1 MSEHFEREEGF
12 IPKYILE
19 ELAEKGDEDAKRTL
33 AGMQEL
39 AMKEDQVKKKNIESQ
54 AGNNTLEVNAS
65 VYPKRGVYDSQGTG
79 ELQHKLARQEG
90 DPPNSDQVVNLSYDF
105 CGKTLEYFKLML
117 NRNSIDGNGM
127 DVISNVHFRKDYNNA
142 VWLPNQNQLALGDGD
157 GKRFI
162 NLGRSIDVVAH
173 EMAHGVTE
181 YVNHLD
187 YTRQSG
193 ALNEHF
199 SDVIGTAVQ
208 QYVKGQTAQTADWLI
223 GDEIVGSEFRG
234 KALRSMKEPGT
245 AYFGDRQVAHFS
257 KYMDIPLSD
266 DGGGVHYFSGIPN
279 KAFFLAAMQLGTDPA
294 TLLWY
299 TALHDRETIRRD
311 AKFVDLLKALLI
323 AAEKLIRQGELP
335 QSAISVVT
343 SAFSEVGILLP
354 VHA

>member
-1 MSEHFEREEGF
+1 MSEHFEHEEGF
-12 IPKYILE
+12 IPKYLLE
-19 ELAEKGDEDAKRTL
+19 ELAEKGDQESKETL
-33 AGMQEL
+33 AGMLEL
-39 AMKEDQVKKKNIESQ
+39 SKKDEQVKKKNTE
-54 AGNNTLEVNAS
+54 AANNLAEANNTAT
-65 VYPKRGVYDSQGTG
+65 PKRLVYDSQNTG
-79 ELQHKLARQEG
+79 ELQHTMVRKEG
-90 DPPNSDQVVNLSYDF
+90 DPPNRDQVVNLSYDF
-105 CGKTLEYFKLML
+105 CGKTLEYFKLKL

-127 DVISNVHFRKDYNNA
+127 DVISNVHYKKDFNNA
-142 VWLPNQNQLALGDGD
+142 VWLPLQKQLALGDGD
-157 GKRFI
+157 GKKFI

-173 EMAHGVTE
+173 EMAHGVTQH
-181 YVNHLD
+181 VNPLN
-187 YTRQSG
+187 YLRQSG

-199 SDVIGTAVQ
+199 SDVFGTAVQ

-279 KAFFLAAMQLGTDPA
+279 KAFYLAAMQLGTDPA
-294 TLLWY
+294 AFLWY
-299 TALHDRETIRRD
+299 TALQDRATIHRD

-323 AAEKLIRQGELP
+323 AAEKLIGQGKLSP
-335 QSAISVVT
+335 SAIPMVT
-343 SAFSEVGILLP
+343 NAFNEVGILLP